1 MREEIDGIWILPIN
15 STIRRHNVVN
25 LRHCVNQVMLVDIGN
40 DDYII
45 LCNFGG
51 RVVSGFEVIEGVGA
65 GWSSGS
71 KKRLV
76 LLGLSV
82 LKKTFSPQLY
92 ITDIF

>member
-1 MREEIDGIWILPIN
+1 
-15 STIRRHNVVN
+15 
-25 LRHCVNQVMLVDIGN
+25 MLVDIGN

-71 KKRLV
+71 KKKAGLTRVKCPQEDVFSSAIHNRHILKV
-76 LLGLSV
+76 LLFSSLS
-82 LKKTFSPQLY
+82 SSNEQ
-92 ITDIF
+92 